1 MATLPYRKK
10 EFEVKNTKYSCTVTQ
25 KHDLDKPPRTIA
37 TFEQYYDIDYKKL
50 AQMVADELNK
60 TSDW

>member
-1 MATLPYRKK
+1 MATLPYKKK
-10 EFEVKNTKYSCTVTQ
+10 EFQVHNTRDYCEVNQ
-25 KHDLDKPPRTIA
+25 KHDEDKPPRTIA
-37 TFEQYYDIDYKKL
+37 TFEQYQDIDYKKL